1 MPFSGIT
8 NACPI
13 GDILES
19 MELPLEIETSHELRA
34 ELAKLTGGTY
44 YRDYLY

>member
-1 MPFSGIT
+1 MRKSLLISLCLFSGIT

-34 ELAKLTGGTY
+34 
-44 YRDYLY
+44 